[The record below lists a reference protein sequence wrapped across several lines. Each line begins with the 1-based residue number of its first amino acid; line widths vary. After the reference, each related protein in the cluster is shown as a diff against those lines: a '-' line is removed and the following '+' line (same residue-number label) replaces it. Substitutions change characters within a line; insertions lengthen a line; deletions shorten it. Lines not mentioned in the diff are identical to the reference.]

1 MSVSDPGHFLPNSA
15 TSSLSEGKK
24 SSGRAVRWQKINHCL
39 PGFEQKIILVCQD
52 LNKIDPYVPGFEETN
67 FRCGTCSCGR
77 MCTSGRAWVVLE
89 GSVVVRWVYRKS
101 TTTPFNFPYVQLCF
115 IGEPGRQRKWRRS
128 LSWWD
133 WQAAGE
139 DMIMRITDI
148 LDEVNDHHDHDYD
161 QDKNENVWGRG

>member
-39 PGFEQKIILVCQD
+39 PGFEQKIIPGWQYLNKIDPCVPGFENNQSLCARIWKKLIIVCQDLKKKIILVCQD

-77 MCTSGRAWVVLE
+77 MCTSGRAWVGPE

-101 TTTPFNFPYVQLCF
+101 MHMKSPPPLFHDSIQL
-115 IGEPGRQRKWRRS
+115 S
-128 LSWWD
+128 LCS
-133 WQAAGE
+133 
-139 DMIMRITDI
+139 T
-148 LDEVNDHHDHDYD
+148 LH
-161 QDKNENVWGRG
+161 